1 MKMLFNRLGKLS
13 AAGVVVLIGLAS
25 CSEEKVAEAPVIRPV
40 KVVEVKAP
48 QQGASLTYSGA
59 VRARTEIPMG
69 FRVDGKVTQRLVD
82 VGQRVKPGD
91 VLARLDSTDYEL
103 SVRQAE
109 AELASA
115 EKQVEISQIAL
126 KRAQTLQQQN
136 VTSQSQLEQAQ
147 LSSEQAIARR
157 DAAASSL
164 DQARNRVAYSVLKA
178 DLAGLVTAV
187 SAEAGQVVA
196 AGNPVV
202 TIAQDGEKEAVI
214 AVPEADIS
222 QFSPGK
228 AVKASF
234 WFDQQLVVD
243 GKVREVAGSA
253 DAQSRTFAVRVSL
266 PDDPHI
272 RLGVTATVA
281 ALAETG
287 AQSFELPLAALTKQD
302 DKSAV
307 WVVDPTT
314 KKVTLR
320 PVTID
325 GFTDNGVRV
334 SSGIAAGDLVV
345 AAGTQFMRPDLEVS
359 LGSDAAQPQGQAG
372 TVPSPANS

>member
-1 MKMLFNRLGKLS
+1 MLFDRLGKLS
-13 AAGVVVLIGLAS
+13 AAGVVVLIGLTS

-82 VGQRVKPGD
+82 VGQRVKAGD
-91 VLARLDSTDYEL
+91 VLAKLDSTDYEL

-115 EKQVEISQIAL
+115 EKQVEISQLAL

-147 LSSEQAIARR
+147 LSSQQAIASR

-164 DQARNRVAYSVLKA
+164 DQARNRVTYSVLNA
-178 DLAGLVTAV
+178 DVPGLVTAV
-187 SAEAGQVVA
+187 SAEAGQVLA
-196 AGNPVV
+196 AGTPVL
-202 TIAQDGEKEAVI
+202 TIAEDGEKEAVI
-214 AVPEADIS
+214 AVPEGDIA
-222 QFSPGK
+222 QFEPGK
-228 AVKASF
+228 TVKASF
-234 WFDQQLVVD
+234 WFDQKLVVD

-266 PDDPHI
+266 PDDPRI
-272 RLGVTATVA
+272 RLGVTATVTA
-281 ALAETG
+281 VSDAV
-287 AQSFELPLAALTKQD
+287 AQTFELPLTALTKQD
-302 DKSAV
+302 DKSVV
-307 WVVDPTT
+307 WVVDPDT
-314 KKVTLR
+314 KKVSPRT
-320 PVTID
+320 VTIG
-325 GFTDNGVRV
+325 GFTADGVRIG
-334 SSGIAAGDLVV
+334 SGLAAGDLVV
-345 AAGTQFMRPDLEVS
+345 AAGTQFMQPDLEVNLS
-359 LGSDAAQPQGQAG
+359 AEPAKPEGDAGKAA
-372 TVPSPANS
+372 SPANT